1 MVKRKTEEIKERE
14 DINVKV
20 EEGKRERL
28 SWSRR
33 RGGVGGGGM
42 VCFCVHTCKHFRD
55 ADRRRLEHWCSSQF
69 GREEITRVGA
79 ALGSICRKS
88 PSCFARSQSPLHF
101 PCSVEMG
108 RAEKQ
113 MGV

>member
-33 RGGVGGGGM
+33 RGGVGGDGVFVCIHANDSWMLTGG
-42 VCFCVHTCKHFRD
+42 VWNIGV
-55 ADRRRLEHWCSSQF
+55 LPSSD
-69 GREEITRVGA
+69 G
-79 ALGSICRKS
+79 K
-88 PSCFARSQSPLHF
+88 
-101 PCSVEMG
+101 
-108 RAEKQ
+108 K
-113 MGV
+113 